1 MEWPKRPCEE
11 QIARLSLPQARPVDM
26 VLDTDTYN
34 EVDDQFALCLSL
46 LSPDRVTLRAVY
58 AAPFHNNRSAGPE
71 DGMVKSYDEIVRLL
85 GTVNV
90 KPEGFVFE
98 GSRRYLPDGETPVDS
113 PAARDLIARAMSRPA
128 GDPLYVVAIGCITN
142 VASALLME
150 PRLADRIAVV
160 WLAGHEFSWPHTR
173 EFNMMQDIPAS
184 QTILDSGVPL
194 ILVPCM
200 GVASHMTA
208 SVYELNACIGGKN
221 ALCDALCELFA
232 AYSDNHYGWAKEIW
246 DAAAVAALAHP
257 EWAPTELVHSPVL
270 SADSRYSFDNRR
282 HLIRVVRRLNRT
294 EIFRDMFNRLSAA
307 EDILAGR
314 PPH

>member
-1 MEWPKRPCEE
+1 MEWPKLSLET
-11 QIARLSLPQARPVDM
+11 QIARLTMPENRPVDM

-46 LSPDRVTLRAVY
+46 LSPDRVTLKAVY
-58 AAPFHNNRSAGPE
+58 AAPFHNSRSSGPE

-85 GTVNV
+85 ATVNV
-90 KPEGFVFE
+90 KPDGLVFE
-98 GSRRYLPDGETPVDS
+98 GSRGYLPNSETPVDS
-113 PAARDLIARAMSRPA
+113 PAARDLIARAMARPD

-150 PRLADRIAVV
+150 PKLVGKIVLV
-160 WLAGHEFSWPHTR
+160 WLAGHEFGWPNTR

-184 QTILDSGVPL
+184 QIILDSGVPL
-194 ILVPCM
+194 VLVPCM

-208 SVYELNACIGGKN
+208 TTYELDACIGGKN
-221 ALCDALCELFA
+221 ALCDALCSLFA
-232 AYSDNHYGWAKEIW
+232 AYSGNHYGWAKEIW

-270 SADSRYSFDNRR
+270 SEDNRYSFDNNR
-282 HLIRVVRRLNRT
+282 HFIRVVRRLNRT
-294 EIFRDMFNRLSAA
+294 EIFRDMFTRLSSA
-307 EDILAGR
+307 EEILAKR
-314 PPH
+314 

>member
-1 MEWPKRPCEE
+1 MEWLKLPVET
-11 QIARLSLPQARPVDM
+11 QIARLSLPENRPVDM

-58 AAPFHNNRSAGPE
+58 AAPFHNSRSTGPE

-98 GSRRYLPDGETPVDS
+98 GSRGYLPDGETPVDS
-113 PAARDLIARAMSRPA
+113 PAARDLVARAMARPD

-150 PRLADRIAVV
+150 PRLVEKIVVV
-160 WLAGHEFSWPHTR
+160 WLAGHEFGWPDTR

-184 QTILDSGVPL
+184 QIILDSGVPL
-194 ILVPCM
+194 VLVPCM

-257 EWAPTELVHSPVL
+257 EWAPTELVHSPIL
-270 SADSRYSFDNRR
+270 SEDNRYSFDNRR
-282 HLIRVVRRLNRT
+282 HFIRVVRRLNRT
-294 EIFRDMFNRLSAA
+294 EIFRDMFTRLSNA
-307 EDILAGR
+307 EDILKT
-314 PPH
+314 H

>member
-1 MEWPKRPCEE
+1 MEWPKLSLEA
-11 QIARLSLPQARPVDM
+11 QIARLNLPENRPVDM

-46 LSPDRVTLRAVY
+46 LSPDRVTLQAVY
-58 AAPFHNNRSAGPE
+58 AAPFHNSRSTGPE

-98 GSRRYLPDGETPVDS
+98 GARSYLPDGETPVDS
-113 PAARDLIARAMSRPA
+113 PAARDLVARAMARPA

-150 PRLADRIAVV
+150 PRLVEKIAVV
-160 WLAGHEFSWPHTR
+160 WLAGHEFGWPDTR

-184 QTILDSGVPL
+184 QIILDSGVPL
-194 ILVPCM
+194 VLVPCM

-221 ALCDALCELFA
+221 ALCDALCALFA

-257 EWAPTELVHSPVL
+257 EWAPTELVHSPIL
-270 SADSRYSFDNRR
+270 SEDNRYSFDNRR
-282 HLIRVVRRLNRT
+282 HFIRVVRRLNRT
-294 EIFRDMFNRLSAA
+294 EIFRDMFTRLSNA
-307 EDILAGR
+307 EDILKTR
-314 PPH
+314 

>member
-1 MEWPKRPCEE
+1 MMKWPKLSPET
-11 QIARLSLPQARPVDM
+11 QIARLALPETRPVDM

-58 AAPFHNNRSAGPE
+58 AAPFFNNRSSGPE
-71 DGMVKSYDEIVRLL
+71 DGMVRSYEEIVRLL
-85 GTVNV
+85 GKVNV
-90 KPEGFVFE
+90 KPDGFVFE
-98 GSRRYLPDGETPVDS
+98 GSRSYLPDGQTPVDS
-113 PAARDLIARAMSRPA
+113 PAARDLVQRAMARPE

-150 PRLADRIAVV
+150 PRLVEKIVVV
-160 WLAGHEFSWPHTR
+160 WLAGHEFGWPDTR
-173 EFNMMQDIPAS
+173 EFNMSQDIPAS
-184 QTILDSGVPL
+184 QIILDSGVPL
-194 ILVPCM
+194 LLVPCA

-232 AYSDNHYGWAKEIW
+232 AYASDHYGWAKEIW

-257 EWAPTELVHSPVL
+257 EWTETELTHSPVL

-282 HLIRVVRRLNRT
+282 HFIRVVRHLNRT
-294 EIFRDMFNRLSAA
+294 LIFRDMFTRLSSA
-307 EDILAGR
+307 EEILAGR
-314 PPH
+314 